1 MTFYND
7 VTRRPWNNIIFPGN
21 HVCHLNA
28 YRNQGVQAIPGVNF
42 FRMVGAALIEADA
55 VATATPYE
63 MKILSPDLRQDDK
76 PRLDRAFIVPAGA
89 TVYRTAV
96 NVENLSSGAGETIE
110 VTGGLTPAA
119 TMTAG
124 SDGSYSD
131 GGAVTG
137 FDLSSQLTALVSDTA
152 VTATASGGLTVVD
165 KGSCAAL
172 IVEVC
177 FYMDAPA
184 PDSADLHLPYKTETG
199 QSAY

>member
-21 HVCHLNA
+21 YVCHLNA

-124 SDGSYSD
+124 SGGSFSD
-131 GGAVTG
+131 GGAATG

-152 VTATASGGLTVVD
+152 VTATASGALNLVD